1 MALSHCSMW
10 HGSLSLMRCGTALS
24 LRHMAHPP
32 LAAAHPPP
40 PTASHR
46 IARLSLSAQHM
57 ARLPLIAAHGTPRR
71 SPQRTTPPP
80 PPSLAVLPGS
90 RSRRSIWHGS
100 LSLQHMAGL
109 LLAATHGMA
118 LAHSIKLQSAGE
130 PFWTPASRHARQ
142 RPTAVHRNGLPCTW
156 LAHLIDVAW
165 CISQTRTIASNLA
178 SPFIRTFLPTAEQT
192 RVWGGLVN
200 PSEGCTCHIRGW
212 M

>member
-32 LAAAHPPP
+32 LAAAHD
-40 PTASHR
+40 
-46 IARLSLSAQHM
+46 
-57 ARLPLIAAHGTPRR
+57 
-71 SPQRTTPPP
+71 PPP
-80 PPSLAVLPGS
+80 PPLTILPGS

-130 PFWTPASRHARQ
+130 PFWTPASRHTRQ
-142 RPTAVHRNGLPCTW
+142 RATAVHRNGLPCTW

-192 RVWGGLVN
+192 RVWGGFVN